1 MNEPSP
7 YGTIYTNPQSNTLP
21 WLVSKSTAIQQSKRE
36 NILND
41 PIDPRFPKKL
51 RAIDLGIVRTKDR
64 SLYFIPFLF
73 HQLDPPSPNH
83 GYPIMVVLGRWD
95 QDLATS
101 KNSQRNTETQKKKRR
116 GTPLPQRNPI
126 QFKNTEIKS
135 FRDNPPNQNSIIL
148 LFGSRQNNNQS
159 IKEDYIFI
167 RKIN

>member
-64 SLYFIPFLF
+64 SLYP
-73 HQLDPPSPNH
+73 
-83 GYPIMVVLGRWD
+83 
-95 QDLATS
+95 
-101 KNSQRNTETQKKKRR
+101 
-116 GTPLPQRNPI
+116 
-126 QFKNTEIKS
+126 
-135 FRDNPPNQNSIIL
+135 IL
-148 LFGSRQNNNQS
+148 LLVQNNL
-159 IKEDYIFI
+159 
-167 RKIN
+167 

>member
-1 MNEPSP
+1 M
-7 YGTIYTNPQSNTLP
+7 
-21 WLVSKSTAIQQSKRE
+21 A
-36 NILND
+36 
-41 PIDPRFPKKL
+41 
-51 RAIDLGIVRTKDR
+51 
-64 SLYFIPFLF
+64 
-73 HQLDPPSPNH
+73 
-83 GYPIMVVLGRWD
+83 VLGRWD